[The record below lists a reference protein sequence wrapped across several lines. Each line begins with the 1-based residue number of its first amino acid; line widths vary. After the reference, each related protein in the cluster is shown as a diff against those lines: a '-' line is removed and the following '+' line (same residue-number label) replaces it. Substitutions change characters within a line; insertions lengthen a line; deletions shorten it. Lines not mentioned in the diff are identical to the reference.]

1 MAEIVLVPCAKKKTI
16 VLIPCSKSKRNTQV
30 KIKAKDLY
38 ISSLFKKGKRYAE
51 LRKPDAIYIL
61 SDKYHLLEL
70 EDEVEYYDVSIKDMS
85 SEGKKAWGKKVI
97 AQLEQVADLGNDK
110 FIILAGEHYLKQI
123 KGLENIELPL
133 KGQKQG
139 VRLRTLNKEINR
151 LEQELNKEIR

>member
-1 MAEIVLVPCAKKKTI
+1 MTEIVLVPCAKKKTI
-16 VLIPCSKSKRNTQV
+16 VLIPCSKKKQ
-30 KIKAKDLY
+30 KIKVKAKDLY
-38 ISSLFKKGKRYAE
+38 ASSLFKKGKRYAE

-139 VRLRTLNKEINR
+139 VRLRTLNR
-151 LEQELNKEIR
+151 LEQELNK

>member
-1 MAEIVLVPCAKKKTI
+1 M
-16 VLIPCSKSKRNTQV
+16 IPCSKSKRNTQV

-151 LEQELNKEIR
+151 LEQELNK